1 MNDNDIDQIEY
12 VDVKVTPESMEI
24 HLHVL
29 KQNGYSIQKRAYIF
43 TTCLMCFLAGMYL
56 MGLLTQ

>member
-1 MNDNDIDQIEY
+1 MNDKDIDQIEY
-12 VDVKVTPESMEI
+12 VDVKVSPETMEI

-29 KQNGYSIQKRAYIF
+29 KQNGYSIQKRAYVL
-43 TTCLMCFLAGMYL
+43 TTCLMCFLAGLYL

>member
-1 MNDNDIDQIEY
+1 MNDKDIDQIEY

-29 KQNGYSIQKRAYIF
+29 KQNGYSVQKRAYVF
-43 TTCLMCFLAGMYL
+43 TTYLMCFLAGFYL

>member
-1 MNDNDIDQIEY
+1 MHDKDIDQIEY
-12 VDVKVTPESMEI
+12 VDVKVSPESMEI

-29 KQNGYSIQKRAYIF
+29 KQNGYSIQKRAYVF
-43 TTCLMCFLAGMYL
+43 TTCLMCFLAGLYL

>member
-1 MNDNDIDQIEY
+1 MNDKDIDQIEY
-12 VDVKVTPESMEI
+12 VNVKVTPETMEI

-29 KQNGYSIQKRAYIF
+29 KQNGYSIQKRAYVF

-56 MGLLTQ
+56 MGLMQ

>member
-1 MNDNDIDQIEY
+1 MNDKDIDQIEY
-12 VDVKVTPESMEI
+12 VDVKVTPETMEI

-29 KQNGYSIQKRAYIF
+29 KQNGYLIQKRAYVF
-43 TTCLMCFLAGMYL
+43 TTCLMCFLAGLYL

>member
-12 VDVKVTPESMEI
+12 VDVKVTPETMEI

-29 KQNGYSIQKRAYIF
+29 KENGYSIQKRAYVF

>member
-1 MNDNDIDQIEY
+1 MNDKDIDQIEY
-12 VDVKVTPESMEI
+12 VDVKVTPETMEI

-29 KQNGYSIQKRAYIF
+29 KQNGYSIQKRAYVL
-43 TTCLMCFLAGMYL
+43 TTCLMCFLAGLYL

>member
-12 VDVKVTPESMEI
+12 VDVKVTPETMEI

-29 KQNGYSIQKRAYIF
+29 KQNGYSIQKRAYVL
-43 TTCLMCFLAGMYL
+43 TTCLMCFLAGSYL

>member
-1 MNDNDIDQIEY
+1 MNDKDIDQIEY
-12 VDVKVTPESMEI
+12 VDVKVSPESMEI

-29 KQNGYSIQKRAYIF
+29 KENGYSIQKKAYLL
-43 TTCLMCFLAGMYL
+43 TTCLICFLAGMYL

>member
-1 MNDNDIDQIEY
+1 MNDKDIDQIEY
-12 VDVKVTPESMEI
+12 VNVKVSPESMEI

-29 KQNGYSIQKRAYIF
+29 KENGYSIQKKAYLL
-43 TTCLMCFLAGMYL
+43 TTCLICFLAGMYL

>member
-1 MNDNDIDQIEY
+1 MNDKDIDQIEY

-29 KQNGYSIQKRAYIF
+29 KQNGYSIQKRAYVF
-43 TTCLMCFLAGMYL
+43 TTCLRCFLAGFYL

>member
-29 KQNGYSIQKRAYIF
+29 KQNGYSIQKRAYVF

>member
-1 MNDNDIDQIEY
+1 MNDKDIDQIKY
-12 VDVKVTPESMEI
+12 VDVKVSPESMEI

-29 KQNGYSIQKRAYIF
+29 KQNGYSIQKRAYVF
-43 TTCLMCFLAGMYL
+43 TTCLMCFLAGSYL

>member
-1 MNDNDIDQIEY
+1 MNDKDIDQIEY
-12 VDVKVTPESMEI
+12 VDVKVSPESMEI

-29 KQNGYSIQKRAYIF
+29 KQNGYSIQKRAYVF
-43 TTCLMCFLAGMYL
+43 TTCLTCFLAGFYL

>member
-12 VDVKVTPESMEI
+12 VDVKVTPETMEI

-29 KQNGYSIQKRAYIF
+29 KQNGYSIQKRAYVF
-43 TTCLMCFLAGMYL
+43 TTCLMCFLAGLYL

>member
-29 KQNGYSIQKRAYIF
+29 KQNG
-43 TTCLMCFLAGMYL
+43 
-56 MGLLTQ
+56 

>member
-29 KQNGYSIQKRAYIF
+29 KQNGYSIQKRAYVF
-43 TTCLMCFLAGMYL
+43 TTCLMCFLAGLYL

>member
-29 KQNGYSIQKRAYIF
+29 KQNGYSIQKRAYVF

-56 MGLLTQ
+56 MGVLTQ